1 MSEFQFQNSPADRK
15 KEIDNFSGN
24 NNLHQKTK
32 KIIRQKQIINTT
44 TKKILIS
51 KKENNFQ
58 KSPQKIIHSNKI
70 YNRQMVSPQYR
81 KVIPKPQ
88 NKIIYHNE
96 EVKEK
101 KENINSNDNNANMNT
116 YKNNTNNII
125 YNQEDF
131 NNNNYYEN
139 EYSEKKK
146 EKKFMKKNTTLSY
159 DLIENKNL
167 FKNNYNYISPKKDSK
182 VFLKKVICSPISV
195 HYTEIKDAELKI
207 NKEYKEH
214 IEEIEETEISIKN
227 KIINIWD
234 RVNEEV
240 TECNFSLMAEEDSR
254 NKIIIESYEKK
265 IEELNE
271 IISNLYKERKQMKK
285 GEFPDNK
292 IQSFNFQLK
301 TKNFMPKP
309 KTFTIK
315 NIDKILLYPKP
326 EYQNK
331 VQNIHSLYI
340 PGIIS
345 EAKKNI
351 FLNTEEIQIKSG
363 SKNNILKKNSEISE
377 KLNYELEQ
385 INAIYIPGQKKE
397 KFSCDKIYG
406 QELCI
411 LAKKKKKI
419 FKINHK
425 DSIQLF
431 QNKEKVPLN
440 KMQKRDKIL
449 LSGKK
454 LEKNEI
460 QKEVCLIEIYPIQS
474 KFEYE
479 EINNFFIPRQIKPEN
494 IIEYNDQ
501 FIIESTKKINEFNIE
516 YIESIFF
523 EEILEHIFEIERNQE
538 LELLKEKKLYLNSEL
553 DIVIGEDIFYDEIP
567 KPENEIQELER
578 FSLLNKKTLVNA
590 FIEKAGEIEIIPDKK
605 IFADFFIENNGWF
618 MIENTKANNEEFEYN
633 EEYKK
638 SQYFNKKK
646 NINYYIP
653 ENYSIEDTANFQIIS
668 LNVRELYQQKLQGFC
683 IIRRE
688 KEINEINTNNYYSIN
703 NDNCCC
709 DNRNISNN
717 NYYNSNKLDTNRHI
731 KRKRIVYKNKIHND
745 YIDENIKYVNTIRSQ
760 NYKRFIAIPKSKIE
774 CISSDDIFNEN
785 KFRNENCYSEN
796 ESLKG
801 ENLLFNNKNNK
812 DNIINN
818 NNIKKINERYNS
830 KILLKNNENNSL
842 NENDNNILNKSLAN
856 THHNYFYS
864 LTNNEYHKSIPIKI
878 NDDQYKD
885 KYKTL
890 TERRIFRRKI
900 YRFEEGKN

>member
-1 MSEFQFQNSPADRK
+1 MSEFQVQNSPADRK

-58 KSPQKIIHSNKI
+58 KSPQKIIHSNRI

-101 KENINSNDNNANMNT
+101 KKNINSNDNNANMNT

-139 EYSEKKK
+139 EYSEKNK
-146 EKKFMKKNTTLSY
+146 EKKCMKKNTTLSY

-271 IISNLYKERKQMKK
+271 IISNLYKEREQMKN

-309 KTFTIK
+309 KTFAIK
-315 NIDKILLYPKP
+315 NIDKILLYSKP

-331 VQNIHSLYI
+331 VQNVHSPY
-340 PGIIS
+340 GIS
-345 EAKKNI
+345 EDQKNI

-538 LELLKEKKLYLNSEL
+538 LELLKEKKLYLNTAL
-553 DIVIGEDIFYDEIP
+553 DIVIGEDIFYDEIS
-567 KPENEIQELER
+567 KPDNEIQELER

-590 FIEKAGEIEIIPDKK
+590 FIEKVGEIEIIPDKK

-618 MIENTKANNEEFEYN
+618 MIENTKANIEEFEYS

-668 LNVRELYQQKLQGFC
+668 LNVRELYQQKLQGFS

-703 NDNCCC
+703 NDNYCY

-717 NYYNSNKLDTNRHI
+717 TYYNRNKLDTNRHI
-731 KRKRIVYKNKIHND
+731 KRKRIVYKNNIQND

-801 ENLLFNNKNNK
+801 ENLLSNNKNNK
-812 DNIINN
+812 DNIVNN
-818 NNIKKINERYNS
+818 NNLNKINERYNS
-830 KILLKNNENNSL
+830 KISLKNNENNSL

-856 THHNYFYS
+856 THNNYFYS